1 MACNEEEIWQDVQDE
16 EISEE
21 LTLFMLDY
29 KEAWEE
35 SLSTQSYSMMEE
47 YFIGNSQVFHM
58 ERKQHQQ
65 LSGER
70 KIERLKETSDVVIEV
85 NQFDEYR
92 VQWNETIEVDQISS
106 VYEETRARRYY
117 ISESENVYK
126 IIAIEDLTMK

>member
-35 SLSTQSYSMMEE
+35 SLSTQSYSMME
-47 YFIGNSQVFHM
+47 YFFVGNSQVFHM

-85 NQFDEYR
+85 NQFDEFR
-92 VQWNETIEVDQISS
+92 VQWNETIQVDQISS

-126 IIAIEDLTMK
+126 IIAIEDLTK